1 MDKTGASFNYSVE
14 TIREKLKAKPL
25 LLQLPLGEAK
35 TFRGVVDVVSKEK
48 LIWNPNS
55 DDGKDF
61 ERKPLL
67 EMNDPELLKKT
78 IEARNTLIEQ
88 VK

>member
-1 MDKTGASFNYSVE
+1 
-14 TIREKLKAKPL
+14 
-25 LLQLPLGEAK
+25 
-35 TFRGVVDVVSKEK
+35 VVDVVSKEK
-48 LIWNPNS
+48 LLWEVNS

-67 EMNDPELLKKT
+67 DVSDPELLKDT
-78 IEARNTLIEQ
+78 IEARSALIEQ

>member
-1 MDKTGASFNYSVE
+1 M
-14 TIREKLKAKPL
+14 
-25 LLQLPLGEAK
+25 LQLPIGEGK
-35 TFRGVVDVVSKEK
+35 TFKGVVDVVSKEK
-48 LIWNPNS
+48 LIWNPDS

-67 EMNDPELLKKT
+67 EVSDPELLKET
-78 IEARNTLIEQ
+78 TETRNALVEQ

>member
-1 MDKTGASFNYSVE
+1 M
-14 TIREKLKAKPL
+14 
-25 LLQLPLGEAK
+25 
-35 TFRGVVDVVSKEK
+35 VDVVSKEK
-48 LIWNPNS
+48 LLWNPNS

-67 EMNDPELLKKT
+67 EMSDPELLKEIT
-78 IEARNTLIEQ
+78 EARNALIEQ

>member
-1 MDKTGASFNYSVE
+1 MDVVS
-14 TIREKLKAKPL
+14 REKLL
-25 LLQLPLGEAK
+25 
-35 TFRGVVDVVSKEK
+35 
-48 LIWNPNS
+48 WNPNS

-67 EMNDPELLKKT
+67 EMSDPELLKEIT
-78 IEARNTLIEQ
+78 EARNALIEQ